1 MNSKRIQINISVKS
15 MRIQNKEINEIKKTR
30 FEGGV

>member
-30 FEGGV
+30 CEGGV